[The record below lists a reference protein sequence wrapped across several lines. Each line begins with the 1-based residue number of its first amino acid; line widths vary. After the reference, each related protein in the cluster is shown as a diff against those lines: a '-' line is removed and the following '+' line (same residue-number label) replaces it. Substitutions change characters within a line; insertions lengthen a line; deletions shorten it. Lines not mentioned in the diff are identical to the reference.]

1 MSLFCFLW
9 MPVFYFFSR
18 SLSENAEFEG
28 GVSALLLGSLTA
40 VARFFLGSFINPGG
54 FGLSLWFSGFVDIVC
69 LPVLLPLTV
78 YFFFII
84 FRIFGT
90 LHGFLPFTLLW
101 LIPVAAIRAV
111 GWTIQRDPLYLV
123 LIPLLWTALAA
134 GIPFFIDLMLN
145 RHPRVIVPASLGI
158 LALPFLS
165 ATVYWAFYSQ
175 RIMMG
180 FFLLFLILVPVVIY
194 IIKSLVKKKA

>member
-1 MSLFCFLW
+1 
-9 MPVFYFFSR
+9 MPVFYLFSR
-18 SLSENAEFEG
+18 SLSEDTEFEG
-28 GVSALLLGSLTA
+28 GVSALILGSLTA
-40 VARFFLGSFINPGG
+40 VARFFLGSFVSRGG
-54 FGLSLWFSGFVDIVC
+54 FGLSLWFSGFVDVVC

-78 YFFFII
+78 YLLFII
-84 FRIFGT
+84 FRVFGT

-111 GWTIQRDPLYLV
+111 GWTIQRDPLHLV

-145 RHPRVIVPASLGI
+145 RRPWVILPASLGI
-158 LALPFLS
+158 LSLPFLS

-180 FFLLFLILVPVVIY
+180 FFLLFLSLVPAVSY
-194 IIKSLVKKKA
+194 IIMSLIKKKV

>member
-9 MPVFYFFSR
+9 VPVFYLFSR
-18 SLSENAEFEG
+18 SLSENTEIEG

-54 FGLSLWFSGFVDIVC
+54 FGLSRWFSGFVDIVC
-69 LPVLLPLTV
+69 LPVLLPLAV
-78 YFFFII
+78 YLLFII
-84 FRIFGT
+84 FRVFST

-111 GWTIQRDPLYLV
+111 GWTIQRDPLHLV
-123 LIPLLWTALAA
+123 LTPLLWTALAV

-145 RHPRVIVPASLGI
+145 RHPWVIVPASLGI
-158 LALPFLS
+158 LVLPFLS

-180 FFLLFLILVPVVIY
+180 FFLLLLTLGPVVTY
-194 IIKSLVKKKA
+194 IIRSLMEKA